1 MVVSTYRYKY
11 VKITAIKMAALKQ
24 KIHYTI
30 RAMEDKDIPQV
41 LDIDKEAFP
50 AQWPYP
56 TYSSFKQELRNKLA
70 HYIIACKPNYD
81 SAELKYMNQEESS
94 NQKNIFSRLRNLFTS
109 TPENNYLPPPARD
122 LIIGMAGIW
131 MMVGEAHIIT
141 IAVRNAFLRLGIGEG
156 ILISVIERSLELQAN
171 MLTLEVRVSNTRA
184 QQLYKKYGFDA
195 VGIRQKYY
203 TDNGE
208 NALIMSTENIK
219 LPSFQSRFQ
228 LLKKTHEETWGPST
242 G

>member
-1 MVVSTYRYKY
+1 MSTFKYKY
-11 VKITAIKMAALKQ
+11 VKIKAIKMAALKQ
-24 KIHYTI
+24 KIYYTI
-30 RAMEDKDIPQV
+30 RSMEDNDIPQV
-41 LDIDKEAFP
+41 LDIDREAFP
-50 AQWPYP
+50 TQWPFP

-70 HYIIACKPNYD
+70 HYIVAFKPNYD
-81 SAELKYMNQEESS
+81 SVELKYMNQEDSR
-94 NQKNIFSRLRNLFTS
+94 NQRTIFSRLRNLFTS

-141 IAVRNAFLRLGIGEG
+141 IAVRNAFRRLGIGEG
-156 ILISVIERSLELQAN
+156 ILISVIERSLQLQAN
-171 MLTLEVRVSNTRA
+171 IVTLEVRISNIKA

-203 TDNGE
+203 TDNNE

-228 LLKKTHEETWGPST
+228 LLKKAHEETWGPST